1 MKVTLNKFKVISNRK
16 GKIIKILAKNTKNFK
31 KFGEIYLSYVKYNS
45 IKAWKKHSLADLNLL
60 VIKGKVQFVFYNKN
74 IFKKIVLTD
83 KIKNSIFVPKKCWY
97 GFKGLG
103 KSENIILSIS
113 SHLSNKKEIQRKN
126 LKEIKFSWS

>member
-16 GKIIKILAKNTKNFK
+16 GKIIKILGKNSKNFK

-74 IFKKIVLTD
+74 KA
-83 KIKNSIFVPKKCWY
+83 NY
-97 GFKGLG
+97 
-103 KSENIILSIS
+103 
-113 SHLSNKKEIQRKN
+113 Q
-126 LKEIKFSWS
+126 